1 MSNNLMEKLLISKQ
15 IMDKHNEIP
24 RSGAAGSFD
33 SNQTIRE
40 TIASPELYSPE
51 PIQASYNIPEEYT
64 ASQITQKPKQ
74 FVNTEDKI
82 INSKLPDAIKKLMLE
97 NPIQQ
102 PQMTGPSIS
111 DELVEKASRLMN
123 ANKNQT
129 QTKQVQTE
137 SRTQSNPD
145 MRKMM
150 KEVMEEIL
158 RENGII
164 AESESKSQETFQFK
178 VGKHIFEGRIT
189 KVKKIS

>member
-1 MSNNLMEKLLISKQ
+1 
-15 IMDKHNEIP
+15 
-24 RSGAAGSFD
+24 
-33 SNQTIRE
+33 
-40 TIASPELYSPE
+40 
-51 PIQASYNIPEEYT
+51 
-64 ASQITQKPKQ
+64 
-74 FVNTEDKI
+74 
-82 INSKLPDAIKKLMLE
+82 
-97 NPIQQ
+97 
-102 PQMTGPSIS
+102 MTGPSIS
-111 DELVEKASRLMN
+111 DEIVEKASRLMN

-129 QTKQVQTE
+129 QTKQAQTE